1 MHVPIH
7 LFIIQNSFEVHRKVK
22 TNKVL
27 LRLFMASLIYSV
39 VKQLPIKKYT
49 PMYYAQLR
57 FVSGNLLVC
66 KCQGLKDHCF
76 IVFFIYGCVWII
88 NPRLIQGY
96 SIYRQDL

>member
-39 VKQLPIKKYT
+39 LPIKKYT
-49 PMYYAQLR
+49 PI
-57 FVSGNLLVC
+57 
-66 KCQGLKDHCF
+66 CF